1 MAIDFPNSPTLNQDY
16 TVGTTTWTYD
26 GAKWV
31 LKTYNSLHAVP
42 VTAMMLWANT
52 TYPTGWLLADG
63 SAISRTTYSDLF
75 TAIGT
80 TYGVGDGSTT
90 FNLPS
95 MPSAGSG
102 SPNTIIKVTNS
113 GALEPSAI
121 SHAAN
126 HTEGGSDVVTITGN
140 QITGYQ
146 SPRNNI
152 INGAFNV
159 DQRNAGASQTFTAA
173 GALAYSVDRWYGY
186 CTGANVTG
194 ARVAGAAPFQYYYRF
209 TGAASN
215 ATIGFGTRLEAADT
229 YHLSGQTCRLSAY
242 LASSTLTTVTWNAYY
257 ASTADSFG
265 TVASPT
271 RTSIATG
278 TFTITSSVT
287 RYTASV
293 SVPAAATTGIEIV
306 FTTGALAAAATLTF
320 AGVQLEKGSVATPFE
335 FEPFEATLRKCH
347 RYFYSSFP
355 SGVAPQEGYTT
366 DHTYNANVYITNAA
380 RINCFYPV
388 KMRVP
393 PPTIVFYRTSLG
405 STAGQISFF
414 DGAWQNGSGSIVAE
428 NNASFSTFGFAGTM
442 TAYRAHLA
450 ALYFTASAE
459 L

>member
-26 GAKWV
+26 GAKWI

-63 SAISRTTYSDLF
+63 SAISRTTYADLF
-75 TAIGT
+75 AAIGT
-80 TYGVGDGSTT
+80 TYGVGDGSST

-95 MPSAGSG
+95 LPSAGSG

-159 DQRNAGASQTFTAA
+159 DQRNTGASQTFTSGA
-173 GALAYSVDRWYGY
+173 ALAYSVDRWYGY

-215 ATIGFGTRLEAADT
+215 TAVGFGTRLEAADT
-229 YHLSGQTCRLSAY
+229 YHLSGQTCSLSAY

-257 ASTADSFG
+257 ATTADSFG
-265 TVASPT
+265 TLASPT

-306 FTTGALAAAATLTF
+306 FTTGALVAAATLTF
-320 AGVQLEKGSVATPFE
+320 GGVQLEKGSVATPFE
-335 FEPFEATLRKCH
+335 FEPIGTTLRKCQ
-347 RYFYSSFP
+347 RYYYRYSTTGITYVGFGFVRAGSGYALIGSVPLPTSMRIAPTMAGSGLDVELAAGAATSMSQSLTSFGTINNGGLYFLRS
-355 SGVAPQEGYTT
+355 SGTWSISEGCLF
-366 DHTYNANVYITNAA
+366 
-380 RINCFYPV
+380 RIN
-388 KMRVP
+388 
-393 PPTIVFYRTSLG
+393 
-405 STAGQISFF
+405 
-414 DGAWQNGSGSIVAE
+414 NGYLEA
-428 NNASFSTFGFAGTM
+428 N
-442 TAYRAHLA
+442 
-450 ALYFTASAE
+450 AE

>member
-90 FNLPS
+90 FNIPS

-159 DQRNAGASQTFTAA
+159 DQRNAGASQTFTSGA
-173 GALAYSVDRWYGY
+173 ALAYSIDRWYGY

-257 ASTADSFG
+257 ASTTDSFG

-293 SVPAAATTGIEIV
+293 SVPAAATTGIEVV

-320 AGVQLEKGSVATPFE
+320 GGVQLEKGSVATPFE
-335 FEPFEATLRKCH
+335 FEPFETTLRKCQ
-347 RYFYSSFP
+347 RYYEKSYNVDVVPGTNTAQGAFFVTSSTHVDSTIGYMVQFKVTKRGVPDMLGWTLSGTANTFSFSRSGTSGTGGASFYSTGTSAVDAYV
-355 SGVAPQEGYTT
+355 GAGAAWVVA
-366 DHTYNANVYITNAA
+366 
-380 RINCFYPV
+380 
-388 KMRVP
+388 
-393 PPTIVFYRTSLG
+393 TIQG
-405 STAGQISFF
+405 H
-414 DGAWQNGSGSIVAE
+414 W
-428 NNASFSTFGFAGTM
+428 
-442 TAYRAHLA
+442 
-450 ALYFTASAE
+450 TASAE

>member
-90 FNLPS
+90 FNIPS

-126 HTEGGSDVVTITGN
+126 HTEGGSDVVTVTGN

-152 INGAFNV
+152 INGAFSV
-159 DQRNAGASQTFTAA
+159 DQRNAGASQTFTSG
-173 GALAYSVDRWYGY
+173 GALAYSVDRWYGF

-194 ARVAGAAPFQYYYRF
+194 TRVAGAAPFQYYYRF

-293 SVPAAATTGIEIV
+293 SVPAAATTGIEVV

-320 AGVQLEKGSVATPFE
+320 GGVQLEKGSVATPFE
-335 FEPFEATLRKCH
+335 FEPFETTLRKCQ
-347 RYFYSSFP
+347 RYYELVGGTIIAYKQSSTSLIGNLIWKVQKRANP
-355 SGVAPQEGYTT
+355 TLSYISGTGAALDIPGTASY
-366 DHTYNANVYITNAA
+366 AITN
-380 RINCFYPV
+380 I
-388 KMRVP
+388 
-393 PPTIVFYRTSLG
+393 TG
-405 STAGQISFF
+405 STVGTQAGRVTVTITSN
-414 DGAWQNGSGSIVAE
+414 AAGSGYAISESQVDFIAV
-428 NNASFSTFGFAGTM
+428 
-442 TAYRAHLA
+442 
-450 ALYFTASAE
+450 SAE

>member
-1 MAIDFPNSPTLNQDY
+1 MAIDFPNSPTLNQDF
-16 TVGTTTWTYD
+16 TVNTTTWTYD

-63 SAISRTTYSDLF
+63 SAISRSTYSDLF
-75 TAIGT
+75 AAIGT

-90 FNLPS
+90 FNIPS

-121 SHAAN
+121 SHASN
-126 HTEGGSDVVTITGN
+126 HTEGGSDVVTVTGN

-159 DQRNAGASQTFTAA
+159 DQRNAGASQTFTSGA
-173 GALAYSVDRWYGY
+173 ALAYSVDRWYGF

-271 RTSIATG
+271 RTSIASG
-278 TFTITSSVT
+278 TFTITSSVA

-293 SVPAAATTGIEIV
+293 SVPAAATTGIEVV

-335 FEPFEATLRKCH
+335 FEPYETTLRKCQ
-347 RYFYSSFP
+347 RYYFATATGGSNYGVIAWSYQTAGDYGVHTVALPVEMRTTPTGTVVNGAGWVISGIAAP
-355 SGVAPQEGYTT
+355 TVYVTSPTTVVIRGVKSGTGAYYMNTNPANTSGV
-366 DHTYNANVYITNAA
+366 
-380 RINCFYPV
+380 
-388 KMRVP
+388 
-393 PPTIVFYRTSLG
+393 
-405 STAGQISFF
+405 
-414 DGAWQNGSGSIVAE
+414 
-428 NNASFSTFGFAGTM
+428 
-442 TAYRAHLA
+442 
-450 ALYFTASAE
+450 TASAE

>member
-1 MAIDFPNSPTLNQDY
+1 
-16 TVGTTTWTYD
+16 
-26 GAKWV
+26 
-31 LKTYNSLHAVP
+31 
-42 VTAMMLWANT
+42 
-52 TYPTGWLLADG
+52 
-63 SAISRTTYSDLF
+63 LF

-80 TYGVGDGSTT
+80 TYGVGDGSST
-90 FNLPS
+90 FNIPS
-95 MPSAGSG
+95 MPSAGTG
-102 SPNTIIKVTNS
+102 SPKTIIKVTNS

-159 DQRNAGASQTFTAA
+159 DQRNSGASQTFTAA

-194 ARVAGAAPFQYYYRF
+194 ARVAGAAPLQYYYRF

-215 ATIGFGTRLEAADT
+215 TAVGFGTRLEAADT
-229 YHLSGQTCRLSAY
+229 YYLAGQTCSLSAY

-257 ASTADSFG
+257 ATTADTFG
-265 TVASPT
+265 TLASPT

-306 FTTGALAAAATLTF
+306 FTTGALVAAATLTF
-320 AGVQLEKGSVATPFE
+320 GGVQLEKGSVATPFE
-335 FEPFEATLRKCH
+335 FEPFETTLRKCQ
-347 RYFYSSFP
+347 RYFEKYE
-355 SGVAPQEGYTT
+355 SGVPRQSPCNV
-366 DHTYNANVYITNAA
+366 DVANRLEIILYYQRKRAA
-380 RINCFYPV
+380 
-388 KMRVP
+388 
-393 PPTIVFYRTSLG
+393 PTITVSSSTGFTFESLTSSAGVTVTGYSGTLVG
-405 STAGQISFF
+405 TGLEAANLFFTAT
-414 DGAWQNGSGSIVAE
+414 AW
-428 NNASFSTFGFAGTM
+428 
-442 TAYRAHLA
+442 TAYTPGILIISSSQ
-450 ALYFTASAE
+450 YINISAE